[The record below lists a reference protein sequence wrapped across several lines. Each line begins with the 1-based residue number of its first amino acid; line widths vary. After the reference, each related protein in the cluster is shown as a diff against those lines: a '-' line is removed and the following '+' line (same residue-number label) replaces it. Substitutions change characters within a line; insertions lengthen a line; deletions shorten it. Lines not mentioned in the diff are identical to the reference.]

1 MTRKIGSKFSV
12 CLSALAVGV
21 TLGVCAEA
29 RADEADT
36 KHEEG
41 VVAAKSIQN
50 EAARLAFLKALSIR
64 PMAKTMLNLCVVEQQ
79 MKLEVE
85 ALKHC
90 RQFLEMKDADP
101 AMVQTVK
108 DGILHELEQATGKVS
123 IVSEPGQK
131 VEVDGRVVGT
141 APLAQPIDLRVGE
154 HACTAAGKTIKVV
167 VRGGETV
174 KVTLVHDAPP
184 PEMRKAS
191 WLAPGI
197 LAGVGV
203 AGVGAGVIL
212 GVVASGKAST
222 LNGAQG
228 EGRTCTGVADPACD
242 DLNSALSG
250 GKGMR
255 TGSYIAYGVG
265 GAALL
270 GAVIATIVLKPWQE
284 RPVEAARETGFVKSA
299 TLVPILEPG
308 RGELLVTGRF

>member
-1 MTRKIGSKFSV
+1 MTRTHGSKFST
-12 CLSALAVGV
+12 CLGTLALLAAVAIAG
-21 TLGVCAEA
+21 EA

-36 KHEEG
+36 KHDEG
-41 VVAAKSIQN
+41 VAAVKALQN
-50 EAARLAFLKALSIR
+50 EAARIAFLRALAVR
-64 PMAKTMLNLCVVEQQ
+64 PMAKTVLNLCVVEQQ

-108 DGILHELEQATGKVS
+108 DGILHELEQAVGKVT
-123 IVSEPGQK
+123 IVSEAGQK
-131 VEVDGRVVGT
+131 VEIDGRAIGT
-141 APLAQPIDLRVGE
+141 APLSEPIEVKVGE
-154 HACTAAGKTIKVV
+154 HACTAGGKTVKVV
-167 VRGGETV
+167 VRPGETV
-174 KVTLVHDAPP
+174 TVKLVHDGPP
-184 PEMRKAS
+184 METTKGS

-203 AGVGAGVIL
+203 AGIGAGVIL

-228 EGRTCTGVADPACD
+228 EGRTCTGPADPACD
-242 DLNSALSG
+242 DLASALSG

-270 GAVIATIVLKPWQE
+270 GAVIAAVVLKPWQE
-284 RPVEAARETGFVKSA
+284 RPVEAAKATGWKSA
-299 TLVPILEPG
+299 TLVPVVEPG
-308 RGELLVTGRF
+308 RGEVMLSGRF